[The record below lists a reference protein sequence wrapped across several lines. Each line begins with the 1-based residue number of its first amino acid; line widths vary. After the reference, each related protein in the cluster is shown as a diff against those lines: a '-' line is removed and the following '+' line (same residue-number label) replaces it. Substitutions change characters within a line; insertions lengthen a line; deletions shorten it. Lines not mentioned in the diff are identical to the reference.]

1 MNDVG
6 STLQQTQFMAYA
18 IIKTGGKQYKVSVGD
33 KLDVEKLEVA
43 EGENATFDQV
53 LAAGE
58 GADIK
63 IGAPTVSGATVVATV
78 VKQFKAPKVT
88 AFKFKKRKGYHKT
101 TGHRQPL
108 TRVQVTAINA

>member
-1 MNDVG
+1 
-6 STLQQTQFMAYA
+6 MAYA
-18 IIKTGGKQYKVSVGD
+18 IIKTGGKQYQVSVGD

-43 EGENATFDQV
+43 EGESATFDQV

-58 GADIK
+58 GADLK
-63 IGAPTVSGATVVATV
+63 IGAPTLVGASVVATV

-101 TGHRQPL
+101 KGHRQPL
-108 TRVQVTAINA
+108 TRVEVTAINA